1 MQSTGTLKQKEKDL
15 MAAKKK
21 PMTIQADSDEPVT
34 HRTTEANSMKGAD
47 TPEPGQMTDEQW
59 HAIKAKGTPTDEE
72 YQKRYAALLNQY
84 HIKSAAGGAMES
96 QADKDPSPA
105 PAATSKDTTSGDS
118 KASASSASSASVA
131 KKSVVATKNRPV
143 RMPVKG
149 PNLKNRIQHTTGKS
163 NKAGGSV
170 QQTLKSGTSDNGS
183 HRAIEEASMKT
194 DKKPND
200 ASKKNW
206 ANNNRFNGGSPA
218 TSSSKPK
225 GNLRNNIYSG
235 DSTKRLTI
243 SGGTK
248 GSWQKN
254 NRFSDEDMKK
264 KKGIKLPSRDYT
276 IASVRRD
283 YFERDTEK
291 AGF

>member
-96 QADKDPSPA
+96 QADKDPSPV

-118 KASASSASSASVA
+118 KASASSAKASASVA

-163 NKAGGSV
+163 SKAGGST
-170 QQTLKSGTSDNGS
+170 QQTGVSIKPGTKLTGALKQQEKNLTIKANSKKESAATPVGTSRFKAWDKNGK
-183 HRAIEEASMKT
+183 AST
-194 DKKPND
+194 AQSIVVPNRYKAWD
-200 ASKKNW
+200 
-206 ANNNRFNGGSPA
+206 
-218 TSSSKPK
+218 
-225 GNLRNNIYSG
+225 
-235 DSTKRLTI
+235 
-243 SGGTK
+243 
-248 GSWQKN
+248 
-254 NRFSDEDMKK
+254 KK
-264 KKGIKLPSRDYT
+264 KK
-276 IASVRRD
+276 
-283 YFERDTEK
+283 
-291 AGF
+291 

>member
-1 MQSTGTLKQKEKDL
+1 MQSTETLKQKEKDL

-34 HRTTEANSMKGAD
+34 HRTIDANSMKGAD

-118 KASASSASSASVA
+118 KASASSAKASASSAKASASVA

-149 PNLKNRIQHTTGKS
+149 PNLKNRIQHTTEKS

-170 QQTLKSGTSDNGS
+170 QQTGVSIKPGTKLTGALKQQEKNLTIKAISKKEPAATPVGTSRFKAWDKNGK
-183 HRAIEEASMKT
+183 AST
-194 DKKPND
+194 AQSIVVPNRYKAWD
-200 ASKKNW
+200 
-206 ANNNRFNGGSPA
+206 
-218 TSSSKPK
+218 
-225 GNLRNNIYSG
+225 
-235 DSTKRLTI
+235 
-243 SGGTK
+243 
-248 GSWQKN
+248 
-254 NRFSDEDMKK
+254 KK
-264 KKGIKLPSRDYT
+264 KK
-276 IASVRRD
+276 
-283 YFERDTEK
+283 
-291 AGF
+291 

>member
-1 MQSTGTLKQKEKDL
+1 MQLTGTLKQKEKEKDL

-34 HRTTEANSMKGAD
+34 HRTIEANSMKGAD
-47 TPEPGQMTDEQW
+47 VPEPGQMTDEQW

-118 KASASSASSASVA
+118 KASASSASVA

-163 NKAGGSV
+163 SKANGSV
-170 QQTLKSGTSDNGS
+170 QQTGVSIKPGTKLTGALKQQEKNLTIKANSKKEPAATPVGTSRFKAWDKNGK
-183 HRAIEEASMKT
+183 AST
-194 DKKPND
+194 AQSIVVPNRYKAWD
-200 ASKKNW
+200 
-206 ANNNRFNGGSPA
+206 
-218 TSSSKPK
+218 
-225 GNLRNNIYSG
+225 
-235 DSTKRLTI
+235 
-243 SGGTK
+243 
-248 GSWQKN
+248 
-254 NRFSDEDMKK
+254 KK
-264 KKGIKLPSRDYT
+264 KK
-276 IASVRRD
+276 
-283 YFERDTEK
+283 
-291 AGF
+291 

>member
-21 PMTIQADSDEPVT
+21 PVTIQADSDEPVT

-118 KASASSASSASVA
+118 KASASSAKASASSAKASASVA

-149 PNLKNRIQHTTGKS
+149 PNLKNRIQHTTEKS

-170 QQTLKSGTSDNGS
+170 QQTGVSIKPGTKLTGALKQQEKNLTIKANSKKEPAATPVGTSRFKAWDKNGK
-183 HRAIEEASMKT
+183 AST
-194 DKKPND
+194 AQSIVVPNRYKAWD
-200 ASKKNW
+200 
-206 ANNNRFNGGSPA
+206 
-218 TSSSKPK
+218 
-225 GNLRNNIYSG
+225 
-235 DSTKRLTI
+235 
-243 SGGTK
+243 
-248 GSWQKN
+248 
-254 NRFSDEDMKK
+254 KK
-264 KKGIKLPSRDYT
+264 KK
-276 IASVRRD
+276 
-283 YFERDTEK
+283 
-291 AGF
+291 

>member
-21 PMTIQADSDEPVT
+21 PMTIQADRDEPVT

-118 KASASSASSASVA
+118 KASASSAKASASVA
-131 KKSVVATKNRPV
+131 KKAVVATKNRPV

-170 QQTLKSGTSDNGS
+170 QQTGVSIKPGTKLTGALKQQEKNLTIKANSKKEPAATPVGTSRFKAWDKNGK
-183 HRAIEEASMKT
+183 AST
-194 DKKPND
+194 AQSIVVPNRYKAWD
-200 ASKKNW
+200 
-206 ANNNRFNGGSPA
+206 
-218 TSSSKPK
+218 
-225 GNLRNNIYSG
+225 
-235 DSTKRLTI
+235 
-243 SGGTK
+243 
-248 GSWQKN
+248 
-254 NRFSDEDMKK
+254 KK
-264 KKGIKLPSRDYT
+264 KK
-276 IASVRRD
+276 
-283 YFERDTEK
+283 
-291 AGF
+291 

>member
-1 MQSTGTLKQKEKDL
+1 MQSTETLKQKEKDL

-47 TPEPGQMTDEQW
+47 VPESGQMTDEQW

-105 PAATSKDTTSGDS
+105 PAATSKDTKSGDS
-118 KASASSASSASVA
+118 KASASVS
-131 KKSVVATKNRPV
+131 KKSAVATKNRPV

-163 NKAGGSV
+163 SKAGGSV
-170 QQTLKSGTSDNGS
+170 QQTDVSIKPGTKLTGALKQQEKNLTIKANSKKEPAATPVGTSRFKAWDKNGK
-183 HRAIEEASMKT
+183 AST
-194 DKKPND
+194 AQSIVVPNRYKAWD
-200 ASKKNW
+200 
-206 ANNNRFNGGSPA
+206 
-218 TSSSKPK
+218 
-225 GNLRNNIYSG
+225 
-235 DSTKRLTI
+235 
-243 SGGTK
+243 
-248 GSWQKN
+248 
-254 NRFSDEDMKK
+254 KK
-264 KKGIKLPSRDYT
+264 KK
-276 IASVRRD
+276 
-283 YFERDTEK
+283 
-291 AGF
+291 

>member
-34 HRTTEANSMKGAD
+34 HRTTEVISMKGAD

-118 KASASSASSASVA
+118 KASASSAKASASSAKASASSASVA

-163 NKAGGSV
+163 SKANGSV
-170 QQTLKSGTSDNGS
+170 QQTGVSIKPGTKLTGALKQQEKNLTIKANSKKEPAATPVGTSRFKAWDKNGK
-183 HRAIEEASMKT
+183 AST
-194 DKKPND
+194 AQPIVVPNRYKAWD
-200 ASKKNW
+200 
-206 ANNNRFNGGSPA
+206 
-218 TSSSKPK
+218 
-225 GNLRNNIYSG
+225 
-235 DSTKRLTI
+235 
-243 SGGTK
+243 
-248 GSWQKN
+248 
-254 NRFSDEDMKK
+254 KK
-264 KKGIKLPSRDYT
+264 KK
-276 IASVRRD
+276 
-283 YFERDTEK
+283 
-291 AGF
+291 

>member
-1 MQSTGTLKQKEKDL
+1 

-34 HRTTEANSMKGAD
+34 HRTIESNSMKGAD
-47 TPEPGQMTDEQW
+47 VPEPGQMTDEQW

-105 PAATSKDTTSGDS
+105 PAATSENTKTGDS
-118 KASASSASSASVA
+118 KATASAT

-163 NKAGGSV
+163 NKAGGST
-170 QQTLKSGTSDNGS
+170 QQTGVSIKPGTKLTGALKQQEKNLTIKANSKKEPAATPVGTSRFKAWDKNGK
-183 HRAIEEASMKT
+183 AST
-194 DKKPND
+194 AQSIVVPNRYKAWD
-200 ASKKNW
+200 
-206 ANNNRFNGGSPA
+206 
-218 TSSSKPK
+218 
-225 GNLRNNIYSG
+225 
-235 DSTKRLTI
+235 
-243 SGGTK
+243 
-248 GSWQKN
+248 
-254 NRFSDEDMKK
+254 KK
-264 KKGIKLPSRDYT
+264 KK
-276 IASVRRD
+276 
-283 YFERDTEK
+283 
-291 AGF
+291 

>member
-34 HRTTEANSMKGAD
+34 HRTIEANSMKGAD

-84 HIKSAAGGAMES
+84 HIKSVAGGAMES

-118 KASASSASSASVA
+118 KASASSAKASASSAKASASVA

-170 QQTLKSGTSDNGS
+170 QQTGVSIKPGTKLTGALKQQEKNLTIKANSKKEPAATPVGTSRFKAWDKSGK
-183 HRAIEEASMKT
+183 AST
-194 DKKPND
+194 AQSIVVPNRYKAWD
-200 ASKKNW
+200 
-206 ANNNRFNGGSPA
+206 
-218 TSSSKPK
+218 
-225 GNLRNNIYSG
+225 
-235 DSTKRLTI
+235 
-243 SGGTK
+243 
-248 GSWQKN
+248 
-254 NRFSDEDMKK
+254 KK
-264 KKGIKLPSRDYT
+264 KK
-276 IASVRRD
+276 
-283 YFERDTEK
+283 
-291 AGF
+291 

>member
-1 MQSTGTLKQKEKDL
+1 MQSTETLKQKEKDL

-34 HRTTEANSMKGAD
+34 HRTIEANSMKGAD
-47 TPEPGQMTDEQW
+47 VPEPGQMTDEQW

-118 KASASSASSASVA
+118 KASASSAKASASSAKASASSAKASASSAKASASVA

-149 PNLKNRIQHTTGKS
+149 PNLKNRIQHTTEKS

-170 QQTLKSGTSDNGS
+170 QQTGVSIKPGTKLTGALKQQEKNLTIKAISKKEPAATPVGTSRFKAWDKNGK
-183 HRAIEEASMKT
+183 AST
-194 DKKPND
+194 AQSIVVPNRYKAWD
-200 ASKKNW
+200 
-206 ANNNRFNGGSPA
+206 
-218 TSSSKPK
+218 
-225 GNLRNNIYSG
+225 
-235 DSTKRLTI
+235 
-243 SGGTK
+243 
-248 GSWQKN
+248 
-254 NRFSDEDMKK
+254 KK
-264 KKGIKLPSRDYT
+264 KK
-276 IASVRRD
+276 
-283 YFERDTEK
+283 
-291 AGF
+291 

>member
-34 HRTTEANSMKGAD
+34 HRTIEANSMKGAD
-47 TPEPGQMTDEQW
+47 VPEPGQMTDEQW

-105 PAATSKDTTSGDS
+105 PDATSKDTTSGDS
-118 KASASSASSASVA
+118 KAYASSAKASASSASVA
-131 KKSVVATKNRPV
+131 KKSVVATKNSPV

-170 QQTLKSGTSDNGS
+170 QQTDVSIKPGTKLTGALKQQEKNLTIKAISKKEPAATPVGTSRFKAWDKNGK
-183 HRAIEEASMKT
+183 AST
-194 DKKPND
+194 AQSIVVPNRYKAWD
-200 ASKKNW
+200 
-206 ANNNRFNGGSPA
+206 
-218 TSSSKPK
+218 
-225 GNLRNNIYSG
+225 
-235 DSTKRLTI
+235 
-243 SGGTK
+243 
-248 GSWQKN
+248 
-254 NRFSDEDMKK
+254 KK
-264 KKGIKLPSRDYT
+264 KK
-276 IASVRRD
+276 
-283 YFERDTEK
+283 
-291 AGF
+291 

>member
-34 HRTTEANSMKGAD
+34 HRTIEANSMKGAD
-47 TPEPGQMTDEQW
+47 VPEPGQMTDEQW

-118 KASASSASSASVA
+118 KASASSAKASASSAKASASVA

-149 PNLKNRIQHTTGKS
+149 SNLKNRIQHTTGKS
-163 NKAGGSV
+163 NKANGSV
-170 QQTLKSGTSDNGS
+170 QQTGVSIKPGTKLTGALKQQEKNLTIKAISKKEPAATPVGTSRFKAWDKNGK
-183 HRAIEEASMKT
+183 AST
-194 DKKPND
+194 AQSIVVPNRYKAWD
-200 ASKKNW
+200 
-206 ANNNRFNGGSPA
+206 
-218 TSSSKPK
+218 
-225 GNLRNNIYSG
+225 
-235 DSTKRLTI
+235 
-243 SGGTK
+243 
-248 GSWQKN
+248 
-254 NRFSDEDMKK
+254 KK
-264 KKGIKLPSRDYT
+264 KK
-276 IASVRRD
+276 
-283 YFERDTEK
+283 
-291 AGF
+291 

>member
-1 MQSTGTLKQKEKDL
+1 MQLTRTLKQKEKDL

-118 KASASSASSASVA
+118 KASASSAKASASVA

-170 QQTLKSGTSDNGS
+170 QQTGVSIKPGTKLTGALKQQEKNLTIKANSKKEPAATPVGTSRGKAPVGTSRFKAWDKSGK
-183 HRAIEEASMKT
+183 AST
-194 DKKPND
+194 AQSIVVPNRYKAWD
-200 ASKKNW
+200 
-206 ANNNRFNGGSPA
+206 
-218 TSSSKPK
+218 
-225 GNLRNNIYSG
+225 
-235 DSTKRLTI
+235 
-243 SGGTK
+243 
-248 GSWQKN
+248 
-254 NRFSDEDMKK
+254 KK
-264 KKGIKLPSRDYT
+264 KK
-276 IASVRRD
+276 
-283 YFERDTEK
+283 
-291 AGF
+291 

>member
-34 HRTTEANSMKGAD
+34 HRTIEANSMKGAD

-118 KASASSASSASVA
+118 KASASSAKASASSASVA

-163 NKAGGSV
+163 NKVGGSV
-170 QQTLKSGTSDNGS
+170 QQTGVSIKPGTKLIGALKQQEKNLTIKANSKKEPAATPVGTSRFKAWDKNGK
-183 HRAIEEASMKT
+183 AST
-194 DKKPND
+194 AQSIVVPNRYKAWD
-200 ASKKNW
+200 
-206 ANNNRFNGGSPA
+206 
-218 TSSSKPK
+218 
-225 GNLRNNIYSG
+225 
-235 DSTKRLTI
+235 
-243 SGGTK
+243 
-248 GSWQKN
+248 
-254 NRFSDEDMKK
+254 KK
-264 KKGIKLPSRDYT
+264 KK
-276 IASVRRD
+276 
-283 YFERDTEK
+283 
-291 AGF
+291 